1 MNDPIHTHPQK
12 YIYIAYRQGMV
23 VTVCKGCGSK
33 HLIADHLGTISGS
46 LGGGTNIEDY
56 FRIKNG
62 DKETGDVVNRVTQE
76 VFHLEKL
83 LAFDTEGGAIS
94 GEDGVPMLE

>member
-1 MNDPIHTHPQK
+1 
-12 YIYIAYRQGMV
+12 MV

-62 DKETGDVVNRVTQE
+62 DNKATGDVVNRVTQE
-76 VFHLEKL
+76 VFQLEKL
-83 LAFDTEGGAIS
+83 LAFDTKGGAIS
-94 GEDGVPMLE
+94 GDDGTPMME